1 MTEHFDYIVVG
12 GGSAGCVLA
21 SRLSENPAIKVCLI
35 EAGKRDV
42 HPFIH
47 IPAGFAKMTA
57 GPWTWGLHTTPQKH
71 ANDRKIAYVQGRVL
85 GGGSSI
91 NAEVFTR
98 GHPSD
103 FDRWEQ
109 EGATGWAFKDVQ
121 KYFLNSEGNT
131 ILSGQW
137 HGTTGPLGVSDLTA
151 PNVTTRA
158 FVQSCQEMGL
168 PYNRDFNGAQQE
180 GAGLYQLTV
189 KNQRRCSTAVG
200 YLRPALSRKNLK
212 VITNSLVLRIIFAKN
227 RATGVQYVS
236 GGKLRTVTA
245 AREILV
251 TSGAIGTPK
260 LLLLSGI
267 GPAEHLRQHGIPLV
281 QDLPGVGENLQDH
294 YGVDVVAEIK
304 KNVSLDKYNKLH
316 NMAWSGLQYAV
327 FGTGAAAS
335 NIVEAGAFW
344 RTSAEID
351 RPDIQFHFLA
361 GAGAEAG
368 VMTVPK
374 GQAGIT
380 LNSYLLRPQSR
391 GTVRLNSA
399 DARATPLVDPNFLSH
414 PDDVKLAA
422 KGVML
427 SYEMFSQPSLQ
438 KHIREIC
445 FFKGKAPTLAE
456 CEAYARQYGRTSYH
470 PIGTCRM
477 GTGEGAVV
485 DPFLRVRGVDGLRI
499 CDSSI
504 MPSLIG
510 SNTNA
515 TTIMIAERAA
525 DFIKAEA

>member
-1 MTEHFDYIVVG
+1 MTARFDYIVVG

-21 SRLSENPAIKVCLI
+21 SRLSEDPTIKVCLI

-47 IPAGFAKMTA
+47 IPAGFAKMTG
-57 GPWTWGLHTTPQKH
+57 GPWTWGLQTVPQKH
-71 ANDRKIAYVQGRVL
+71 ANNRKISYVQGRVL

-103 FDRWEQ
+103 FDRWER

-121 KYFLNSEGNT
+121 KYFLRSEGNT
-131 ILSGQW
+131 ILSGAW
-137 HGTTGPLGVSDLTA
+137 HGTLGPLGVSDMTA
-151 PNVTTRA
+151 PNVTTQA

-168 PYNRDFNGAQQE
+168 PYNRDFNGATQE

-189 KNQRRCSTAVG
+189 RNQRRCSTAVG
-200 YLRPALSRKNLK
+200 YLRPALGRKNLT
-212 VITNSLVLRIIFAKN
+212 VVTNALVLRILFEGR
-227 RATGVQYVS
+227 RAAGVQYAV
-236 GGKLRTVTA
+236 GGKVMIVA
-245 AREILV
+245 AEREILV

-260 LLLLSGI
+260 LMLLSGI
-267 GPAEHLRQHGIPLV
+267 GPAEHLRQHGIPVV

-294 YGVDVVAEIK
+294 YGVDIVAEIE
-304 KNVSLDKYNKLH
+304 KNISLDKYNKLH

-344 RTSAEID
+344 RTTPTVEV
-351 RPDIQFHFLA
+351 PDIQFHFLA

-374 GQAGIT
+374 GRAGIT
-380 LNSYLLRPQSR
+380 LNSYLLRPKSR
-391 GTVRLNSA
+391 GTVRLTSA
-399 DARATPLVDPNFLSH
+399 DARVDPQVDPNFLSH
-414 PDDVKLAA
+414 PDDLRLAA

-445 FFKGKAPTLAE
+445 FFKNKAPSLDE

-470 PIGTCRM
+470 PTCTCRM

-485 DPFLRVRGVDGLRI
+485 DPFLKVYGVEGLRI
-499 CDSSI
+499 CDSSA
-504 MPSLIG
+504 MPSLLG

-515 TTIMIAERAA
+515 ATVMIAERAA
-525 DFIKAEA
+525 DFIRAGA